1 MWCGSGSIVLAVCRI
16 LLCGH
21 HCFFNTPPP
30 QLIIWA
36 SQVGLGVKNHLPVQ
50 ET

>member
-1 MWCGSGSIVLAVCRI
+1 MWCGSGSPVLVVCRI

-21 HCFFNTPPP
+21 HRFFNTPP
-30 QLIIWA
+30 LIIWA
-36 SQVGLGVKNHLPVQ
+36 SQVVLGVENHMPVQ